1 MNKKII
7 AAIILLAII
16 LVAVV
21 TCPGKQAHQD
31 AVIAEMNSAVKYAL
45 NDNDSTEQEK
55 SDLEKGFAALG
66 TMFVQKALEATL
78 ESNLELNNYF
88 LFSTS
93 SIETGNEK
101 QTLSIGFLGHVF
113 TTFDRDDIKEKLDE
127 AIGGGL

>member
-21 TCPGKQAHQD
+21 TCPDKQAHQD
-31 AVIAEMNSAVKYAL
+31 AVIAEMNSAVKHAL

-93 SIETGNEK
+93 SIETGKEK
-101 QTLSIGFLGHVF
+101 QTLSIGVFGHIF
-113 TTFDRDDIKEKLDE
+113 TTFDREDVKEKLDE
-127 AIGGGL
+127 AMSEL